1 MIVPIPVFA
10 GGLRGRR
17 LQAEDGEIDA
27 ATLFPMFGRDGT
39 VHHVM
44 VVDEQSSDIRFLDPG
59 QVAARV
65 PMWGAIRLE
74 CGLGCLAWSEE
85 ELPAMVGR
93 LWHFD
98 PWWML
103 AEPRYPNSRAID
115 LLKATN
121 CVDKMAWPVRGLA
134 YDRKLRK
141 VTWQVGRKQGR
152 FEIGRFTPDSLPAE
166 HPTLP
171 ESEGPPD
178 SRSGWRLDPFW
189 LDRW

>member
-17 LQAEDGEIDA
+17 LQAEDGTVEA
-27 ATLFPMFGRDGT
+27 ATLFPMFGHDGT

-44 VVDEQSSDIRFLDPG
+44 VVDEQSSDIRFLDSR

-65 PMWGAIRLE
+65 PMWGAIRLQ
-74 CGLGCLAWSEE
+74 CDLGSLARLGD
-85 ELPAMVGR
+85 ELPPMVGR

-103 AEPRYPNSRAID
+103 AEPRYRNIQAAD
-115 LLKATN
+115 TLKATN
-121 CVDKMAWPVRGLA
+121 CADKMAWPVRSLA

-141 VTWQVGRKQGR
+141 VIWQVGRKQGQ
-152 FEIGRFTPDSLPAE
+152 FEIGRFTPEALPAE

-171 ESEGPPD
+171 ESEGRLD
-178 SRSGWRLDPFW
+178 SSGGWRLDPFW
-189 LDRW
+189 LDGW